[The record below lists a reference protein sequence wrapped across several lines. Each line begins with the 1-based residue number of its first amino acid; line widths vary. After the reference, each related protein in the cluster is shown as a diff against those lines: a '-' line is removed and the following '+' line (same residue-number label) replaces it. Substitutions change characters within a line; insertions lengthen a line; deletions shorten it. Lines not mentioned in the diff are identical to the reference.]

1 MPASSPA
8 SDESSLPRAERHWS
22 VWAVL
27 AIAVLIRG
35 GAFNLRAGTLQSDP
49 DGYRALARNL
59 LSDGVFGSDERPTA
73 YRPPLYPLL
82 LAPCMAV
89 EDQDF
94 SFFAIRLLHVVLGVG
109 TVAAVLWL
117 GRRWRLGRWSLLA
130 AMLVACDPILVNQSL
145 LVMTETLAACLA
157 ALSLVALSWADE
169 RPSPLRAALAGC
181 CLGLAALCR
190 PTFLP
195 WAVLVVVVEVWRWP
209 AGACK
214 AKCGGALLVALA
226 LTLSP
231 WALRNQLQ
239 FGRPIVTTTHGG
251 YTMLLGN
258 NRDYYAFLKTAK
270 PGEVWSSTVLDDEF
284 LRGDIRD
291 IFDLTVKMNAEL
303 LGDRQEYD
311 QAIDAIREQ
320 PGMFLYASLLRV
332 SRLWGLL
339 PQKVSAPGVARSD
352 VLRYSTMAW
361 YLAEFAFAA
370 AGLVVL
376 GKQSL
381 RSPWLWGM
389 LLAAT
394 FMAVH
399 AVYWSDMRMR
409 APLMPIVALLAA
421 RGAAAIRGRIKQRK
435 A

>member
-8 SDESSLPRAERHWS
+8 AAEVSPPRVGRHWS
-22 VWAVL
+22 TWVVL

-35 GAFNLRAGTLQSDP
+35 GAFNLRADTLQSDP

-82 LAPCMAV
+82 LTPCMAV

-94 SFFAIRLLHVVLGVG
+94 SLFAIRLLHVVLGVG

-117 GRRWRLGRWSLLA
+117 GGRWRLGRWSLLA
-130 AMLVACDPILVNQSL
+130 AMLAACDPILVNQSL

-169 RPSPLRAALAGC
+169 RPSPFRAALAGC

-190 PTFLP
+190 PAFLP
-195 WAVLVVVVEVWRWP
+195 WAVFVVVAEVWRWP
-209 AGACK
+209 TRACK
-214 AKCGGALLVALA
+214 AKCGGALLAALA

-231 WALRNQLQ
+231 WAVRNQLQ

-251 YTMLLGN
+251 YTLLLGN
-258 NRDYYAFLKTAK
+258 NPDYYAFLKAAK
-270 PGEVWSSTVLDDEF
+270 RGEVWNSTVLDDEL
-284 LRGDIRD
+284 LRRD
-291 IFDLTVKMNAEL
+291 IIDSTAKVNGEL
-303 LGDRQEYD
+303 FSDQFAYD
-311 QAIDAIREQ
+311 QAVHAIRDQ

-339 PQKVSAPGVARSD
+339 PQKVNAPGVARSD
-352 VLRYSTMAW
+352 WLRYSTLVW
-361 YLAEFAFAA
+361 YLAEFALAVV
-370 AGLVVL
+370 GLVVL
-376 GKQSL
+376 GKQL
-381 RSPWLWGM
+381 FHSPWLWGM

-399 AVYWSDMRMR
+399 AVYWTDMRMR
-409 APLMPIVALLAA
+409 APLMPFIALLAA
-421 RGAAAIRGRIKQRK
+421 RGAAAIWGRIRQRK